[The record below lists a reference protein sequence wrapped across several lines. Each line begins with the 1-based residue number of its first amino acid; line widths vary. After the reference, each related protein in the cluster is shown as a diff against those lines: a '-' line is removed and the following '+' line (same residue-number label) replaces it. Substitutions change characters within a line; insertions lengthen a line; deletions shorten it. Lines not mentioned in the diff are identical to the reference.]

1 MKDLDPMLKGLENIV
16 WWAVNVMKCPYQIGD
31 RVEVRTEEGVH
42 RGTVTSFMMKRVDD
56 MAFFLEIERD
66 DGEKLTPKRPVDI
79 VRKIDEPGS
88 SLRRD
93 QGGRLPM
100 TNDEIPHDERIKNN
114 DETRMTNE
122 ARVRFVIRHFDG
134 SLFLLVRQLAQHVF
148 DVQRAVDRDVHSD
161 AAIPGQHG
169 QCEGGPKRMVV
180 EHCQRVHRMP
190 PLVPTMSAVIPSGPF
205 EDGGLS
211 NEPTTIARPAARN
224 VPMLTKLSPM

>member
-31 RVEVRTEEGVH
+31 RVEVCTEEGAKW
-42 RGTVTSFMMKRVDD
+42 GTVTSFMMKRVDD

-100 TNDEIPHDERIKNN
+100 TKDEIPNDERL
-114 DETRMTNE
+114 MTKPE
-122 ARVRFVIRHFDG
+122 
-134 SLFLLVRQLAQHVF
+134 
-148 DVQRAVDRDVHSD
+148 
-161 AAIPGQHG
+161 
-169 QCEGGPKRMVV
+169 
-180 EHCQRVHRMP
+180 
-190 PLVPTMSAVIPSGPF
+190 
-205 EDGGLS
+205 
-211 NEPTTIARPAARN
+211 
-224 VPMLTKLSPM
+224 